1 MCRLMWNERFTFSY
15 NFRIVKSNQFIL
27 IYFSLFLY
35 YYFRFRFM
43 RRLAWW
49 TYFKNYF
56 PVSLVKTHDLPAD
69 KSYLFATYPHGVLCA
84 GSFSNFATD
93 AGEFSELF
101 PGLKPHLTTLNLHF
115 IMPFTREIGI
125 GLCEYLFKHI
135 KQMYSIVF

>member
-1 MCRLMWNERFTFSY
+1 MYCYTCTY
-15 NFRIVKSNQFIL
+15 NLLTCIC
-27 IYFSLFLY
+27 YHY
-35 YYFRFRFM
+35 RFRFI

-49 TYFKNYF
+49 THFKNYF

-101 PGLKPHLTTLNLHF
+101 PGLTSYLITLSLHF
-115 IMPFTREIGI
+115 SMPFSREIGI
-125 GLCEYLFKHI
+125 GLCEYINFTRKYYTRLSANNGGNITYCFRDGNILI
-135 KQMYSIVF
+135 K